1 MSEGVN
7 PVANPKELV
16 GTPVIGM
23 IWAQTVDG
31 VIGRGGSM
39 PWHLPEDLAHFK
51 RTTEGHPVIMG
62 RRTWESFPEKYRPL
76 PGRTNIVV
84 SRQKPDPADYP
95 GAVVVGSL
103 EDAFSEARRSEG
115 ADEVWIIGG
124 GQVYAEAAGHA
135 NAALVTVIDSAEE
148 GDTYAP
154 ALANSWNLAGVEP
167 SEGWN
172 TSRNGTRFRISLWTR
187 VDAHGQGSPSR
198 GTRPAG

>member
-1 MSEGVN
+1 MNLTASVGS
-7 PVANPKELV
+7 PLV
-16 GTPVIGM
+16 GM
-23 IWAQTVDG
+23 IWAQTIDG
-31 VIGRGGSM
+31 VIGRDGSM

-84 SRQKPDPADYP
+84 SRQNPDPADYP

-103 EDAFSEARRSEG
+103 EEAFSRARSSEG

-124 GQVYAEAAGHA
+124 GKVYAEAAPHA
-135 NAALVTVIDSAEE
+135 NAAVVTVIDTSVE

-154 ALANSWNLAGVEP
+154 VLANSWNLTRVEP
-167 SEGWN
+167 SEGWS
-172 TSRNGTRFRISLWTR
+172 TAQNGTRFRISVWTR
-187 VDAHGQGSPSR
+187 PDAHGLGV
-198 GTRPAG
+198 T

>member
-1 MSEGVN
+1 MSEPMN
-7 PVANPKELV
+7 LTASV
-16 GTPVIGM
+16 GTPLVGM
-23 IWAQTVDG
+23 IWAQTIDG
-31 VIGRGGSM
+31 VIGQDGGM

-84 SRQKPDPADYP
+84 SRRNLDPADYP

-103 EDAFSEARRSEG
+103 EEAFSEARKSEG

-124 GQVYAEAAGHA
+124 GQVYAEAASHA
-135 NAALVTVIDSAEE
+135 NAAVVTVIDTSVD

-154 ALANSWNLAGVEP
+154 VLANSWNLTRVEP
-167 SEGWN
+167 SEGWF
-172 TSRNGTRFRISLWTR
+172 TARNGTRFRISLWTHPEADGLD
-187 VDAHGQGSPSR
+187 V
-198 GTRPAG
+198 T